1 MSIVVHMFFRLVS
14 VVYTFA
20 MLMVGSIVQHISRQ
34 LVADDSLVAQGTFG
48 VIEIE
53 LVWDNTTKTTRRFV
67 YENIII
73 RL

>member
-1 MSIVVHMFFRLVS
+1 
-14 VVYTFA
+14 
-20 MLMVGSIVQHISRQ
+20 MVGSIVQHISRQ